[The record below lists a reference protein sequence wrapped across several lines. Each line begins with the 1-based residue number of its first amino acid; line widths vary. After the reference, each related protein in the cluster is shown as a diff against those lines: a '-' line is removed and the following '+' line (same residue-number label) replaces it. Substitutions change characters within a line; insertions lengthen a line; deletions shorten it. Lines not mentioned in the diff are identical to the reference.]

1 MAFADEK
8 TSFAVTLNSLT
19 AVETTS
25 ATVPA
30 PSSFSATTSQSI
42 PEHFKLSGLSNS
54 EGGF

>member
-1 MAFADEK
+1 
-8 TSFAVTLNSLT
+8 VTLNSLT